1 MINDGWLGWISLG
14 INPPFTLLRSMGATK
29 GTNGTK
35 GVGSYQFLSGFA
47 SNFDSLELL
56 HVTPVFGKGC
66 LCCSLCRLRCR
77 PNRLKRMQRHRGLA
91 AVGTGDMW
99 SRSACHV
106 LFAVNFQGAVVEI
119 GGYICD
125 ASARQVQNSEE
136 ELVQLPGCK
145 RF

>member
-1 MINDGWLGWISLG
+1 
-14 INPPFTLLRSMGATK
+14 MGATK

-35 GVGSYQFLSGFA
+35 RVGFYQFLLGFG

-66 LCCSLCRLRCR
+66 LCCSARVAWDVD
-77 PNRLKRMQRHRGLA
+77 PI
-91 AVGTGDMW
+91 DWMW

-106 LFAVNFQGAVVEI
+106 LFTVNFQGAVVEI

-136 ELVQLPGCK
+136 ELVQLPSCK